1 MMKGLIS
8 GLARELHT
16 KPLKMLFLLILT
28 LDIIVGIFDLRL
40 MLKLTLL
47 AVLGC
52 IFTYTVN
59 IPLKKLFKTKRPQM
73 DKYQDMEYGFPSFH
87 TQTAFTI
94 ATIYSFYFNSLFFPT
109 FLFAAFVG
117 ISRLMTKAH
126 KFIDIF
132 FGSILGVLVGTIVLL
147 I

>member
-1 MMKGLIS
+1 MVKALINNI
-8 GLARELHT
+8 ARELHV

-28 LDIIVGIFDLRL
+28 LDIIVGIFDFRL

-47 AVLGC
+47 AIIGC
-52 IFTYTVN
+52 IFTYAIN

-94 ATIYSFYFNSLFFPT
+94 ATIYSFYLNSLFFPT
-109 FLFAAFVG
+109 FLFATFVG

-147 I
+147 M

>member
-1 MMKGLIS
+1 MKGLIS
-8 GLARELHT
+8 SLARELHV
-16 KPLKMLFLLILT
+16 KPLKMLFLLILI
-28 LDIIVGIFDLRL
+28 LDIIVGIFDFRL

-52 IFTYTVN
+52 IFTYAVN
-59 IPLKKLFKTKRPQM
+59 IPLKKAFKTKRPRM

-109 FLFAAFVG
+109 FLFATFVG

-132 FGSILGVLVGTIVLL
+132 FGSILGMLVGTIVLL